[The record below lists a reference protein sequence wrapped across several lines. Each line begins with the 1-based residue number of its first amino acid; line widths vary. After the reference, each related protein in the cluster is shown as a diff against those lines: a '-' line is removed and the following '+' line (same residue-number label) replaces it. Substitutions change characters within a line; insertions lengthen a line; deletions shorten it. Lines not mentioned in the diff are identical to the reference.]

1 MAIHDR
7 PTSDPLL
14 HREDLP
20 TAAIAVGP
28 SGLGSGLDTGSGDG
42 TGHSATGTGFG
53 DAPPQKPPPSQ
64 IGPYRIVRQ
73 VGEGGMGVVYLATHV
88 EADPPRPVALKLLR
102 RGMSVDEVLT
112 RFRRERSVLAQL
124 DHPNIARLL
133 DAGESEDAEPY
144 FVMEF
149 VDGQSMDEYCDSR
162 KLSVA
167 ERIDMVRAVC
177 AAVHHA
183 HQHLVVHRDI
193 KPRNIMVT
201 ADGVPKLLDFGI
213 AKIINPGEASGPDL
227 PTAPE
232 VRAMTPEYASP
243 EQIRGLPVSTATDI
257 YSLGVVLYE
266 ILSGHRPFVLRNR
279 SFHEVERTVC
289 EIDPERPSEAIARVA
304 LAFLAEDEN
313 PGSDAI
319 PKPSA
324 ARSPTKTPEQV
335 AALRGGETPARLE
348 RMLRGDLD
356 NIALM
361 ALRKEPQRRYPS
373 AEALAEDL
381 RRHQD
386 GHPVVAAPDTLRYR
400 ARKFLARNRVAVGAA
415 VVVAVVLVVASAAF
429 AWQATVAN
437 RERATAVEQ
446 RDRADRR
453 FSELRT
459 LAKTVLFD
467 VYDSI
472 NRLEGSTEA
481 RQLVVR
487 EGLTYLDRLAQEA
500 GGDPTLMEEVAAGYQ
515 RLGDVQGGM
524 RGNNLGDSQGAEKSY
539 QHAKALRE
547 EVLAMRRD
555 DAAAQASLATSIV
568 ALADVMRRQGNTAAA
583 RELYHDAAVLQE
595 AVVSANPRDTAGRM
609 ALAAALQSEGDIL
622 FQDDD
627 LPAAARIYDRSVEIR
642 RGLIA
647 ERPEE
652 LDLRRSLATSLLR
665 LGRIAERRG
674 DMPSALK
681 HYRDNY
687 DVRRE
692 LAAARES
699 DGRLQRDML
708 GASRVYGDCL
718 RMTGD
723 LDGALD
729 QHTSVLKLAKRLA
742 EADPKNAR
750 GRLDLALAH
759 ESLGRTLRERGDDPG
774 AAAELEQAC
783 ALAVE
788 LRRADPADRFA
799 GQMAASAH
807 EQLAA
812 LRSTDRPDE
821 ALIHQREALALWQS
835 LAEPVAEGD
844 EESGGGT
851 SRRER
856 ADTARALV
864 VLGIML
870 LERREFVEARSTLT
884 AALGEYRTME
894 TGGVLDDALASD
906 RDRAV
911 AALGSLPPGSGG
923 E

>member
-1 MAIHDR
+1 M
-7 PTSDPLL
+7 P
-14 HREDLP
+14 
-20 TAAIAVGP
+20 
-28 SGLGSGLDTGSGDG
+28 GSGLETGTGDG

-53 DAPPQKPPPSQ
+53 EAPPQKPPPTQ

-88 EADPPRPVALKLLR
+88 EADPPKPVALKLLR

-112 RFRRERSVLAQL
+112 RFRRERNVLAQL

-149 VDGQSMDEYCDSR
+149 VDGLSMDDYCDSR
-162 KLSVA
+162 KLNVA

-289 EIDPERPSEAIARVA
+289 EIEPERPSEAIARVA
-304 LAFLAEDEN
+304 LAFSAEDDQS
-313 PGSDAI
+313 SDDL
-319 PKPSA
+319 PRPSA

-335 AALRGGETPARLE
+335 AALRGETPARLE
-348 RMLRGDLD
+348 RILRGDLD

-400 ARKFLARNRVAVGAA
+400 ARKFLARNRVAVAAA

-429 AWQATVAN
+429 AWQANVAN

-453 FSELRT
+453 FTELRS
-459 LAKTVLFD
+459 LAKTVLFE

-487 EGLTYLDRLAQEA
+487 EGLTYLDRLTQEA

-539 QHAKALRE
+539 RHARVLRE
-547 EVLAMRRD
+547 QIVAMSRE
-555 DAAAQASLATSIV
+555 DAAAQASLATSIL

-583 RELYHDAAVLQE
+583 RELYHDATVLQE
-595 AVVSANPRDTAGRM
+595 AVVGATPRDTVARM
-609 ALAAALQSEGDIL
+609 ALAAALQSEGDLL

-642 RGLIA
+642 RGLIS

-652 LDLRRSLATSLLR
+652 IDLRRSLATSLLR

-674 DMPSALK
+674 DLSTALK

-692 LAAARES
+692 LAATRES

-708 GASRVYGDCL
+708 GAARVYGDGL

-723 LDGALD
+723 LDGALE

-742 EADPKNAR
+742 DADPKNAR

-759 ESLGRTLRERGDDPG
+759 ESLGRTLRERGDD
-774 AAAELEQAC
+774 AAATAELEEAC
-783 ALAVE
+783 ALAIE
-788 LRRADPADRFA
+788 LRKADPADRFA

-812 LRSTDRPDE
+812 LRSKERPDE
-821 ALIHQREALALWQS
+821 ALMHQREALALWQS
-835 LAEPVAEGD
+835 LAGPSAEGEGD
-844 EESGGGT
+844 AAGGGT

-864 VLGIML
+864 VLGVML
-870 LERREFVEARSTLT
+870 LERGDLSEARTTLT

-894 TGGVLDDALASD
+894 AGGVLDEALNSD

-911 AALGSLPPGSGG
+911 AALASLPAGAGG